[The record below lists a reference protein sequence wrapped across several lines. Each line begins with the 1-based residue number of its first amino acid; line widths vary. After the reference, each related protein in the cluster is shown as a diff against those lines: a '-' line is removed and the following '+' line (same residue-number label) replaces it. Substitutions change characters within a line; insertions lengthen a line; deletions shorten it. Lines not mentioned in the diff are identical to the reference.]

1 MKIVNTLQG
10 TRLKDKFLGYI
21 AIFLIVSFLISLS
34 KGIGRLSLVKREIT
48 KKQAE
53 VSEIERKNEKLKE
66 ELARIQTPQYI
77 EKQIRNKLGLV
88 KTGEIV
94 VVLPDAEIVKSLSPS
109 IPEDP
114 EPPTDPNWKKW
125 MKLFL

>member
-10 TRLKDKFLGYI
+10 TRLKDKLLGYI

-48 KKQAE
+48 KKQVE

-94 VVLPDAEIVKSLSPS
+94 VVLPDAEIVKSLSPI

-125 MKLFL
+125 MKLFM